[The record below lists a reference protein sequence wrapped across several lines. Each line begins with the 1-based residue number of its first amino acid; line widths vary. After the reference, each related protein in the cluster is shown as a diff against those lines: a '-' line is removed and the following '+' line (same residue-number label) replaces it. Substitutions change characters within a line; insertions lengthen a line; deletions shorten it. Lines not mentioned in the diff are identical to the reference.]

1 MKRIGQCL
9 YQYGGYTIDGLEAET
24 GIDWRILPR
33 WRVDHQPAA
42 QERLQGMDRR
52 ASMTLW
58 MRPCGGVSMA
68 SRQKCK
74 CTNQPQLEKHTMKKF
89 IDTALAVAS
98 REAQIEGLTGSVKE
112 SRAAANAVKIEAYA
126 DIIAALA
133 SVPLTSKGK
142 LPRAVSTDLRDTL
155 LEAGVS
161 KSCTKRYVE
170 NSTAA
175 MRVFSIP
182 SQATPT
188 LVEEIL
194 ATENIDSENALKKAC
209 FNSREVSDVRAFAE
223 KLVGKFKTRFT
234 DGGSEVATDDFH
246 PSKLTDDQIDAA
258 LEELEDAMREL
269 RAARDAAKVA
279 ANSAAD
285 DVEAEN
291 EAVRAFVAA
300 GLGE

>member
-1 MKRIGQCL
+1 
-9 YQYGGYTIDGLEAET
+9 
-24 GIDWRILPR
+24 
-33 WRVDHQPAA
+33 
-42 QERLQGMDRR
+42 
-52 ASMTLW
+52 
-58 MRPCGGVSMA
+58 
-68 SRQKCK
+68 
-74 CTNQPQLEKHTMKKF
+74 MKKF

-112 SRAAANAVKIEAYA
+112 TRAAANAVKIEAYA

>member
-1 MKRIGQCL
+1 
-9 YQYGGYTIDGLEAET
+9 
-24 GIDWRILPR
+24 
-33 WRVDHQPAA
+33 
-42 QERLQGMDRR
+42 
-52 ASMTLW
+52 
-58 MRPCGGVSMA
+58 
-68 SRQKCK
+68 
-74 CTNQPQLEKHTMKKF
+74 MKKF

-269 RAARDAAKVA
+269 RAARAAAKVA
-279 ANSAAD
+279 ANAAQPTMSRPRTKLSAPSWRLAW
-285 DVEAEN
+285 ASN
-291 EAVRAFVAA
+291 QR
-300 GLGE
+300 GLRPPPSTGEKDETVYPIFPRYCHGRHWFCACRGKRDCRGT

>member
-1 MKRIGQCL
+1 
-9 YQYGGYTIDGLEAET
+9 
-24 GIDWRILPR
+24 
-33 WRVDHQPAA
+33 
-42 QERLQGMDRR
+42 
-52 ASMTLW
+52 
-58 MRPCGGVSMA
+58 
-68 SRQKCK
+68 
-74 CTNQPQLEKHTMKKF
+74 MKKF
-89 IDTALAVAS
+89 IDTAVAVAS
-98 REAQIEGLTGSVKE
+98 REAEIEGLKGSMKE
-112 SRAAANAVKIEAYA
+112 TRAAANKVKVAAYA
-126 DIIAALA
+126 DIISALA
-133 SVPLTSKGK
+133 AVPLTSKGK

-161 KSCTKRYVE
+161 KSCAKRYVE

-175 MRVFSIP
+175 LRVFEIP
-182 SQATPT
+182 SQATPE

-209 FNSREVSDVRAFAE
+209 FDSREVSDVRAFAE

-234 DGGSEVATDDFH
+234 DGGKEVATEDFH
-246 PSKLTDDQIDAA
+246 PSKLTDAEIDAA

-269 RAARDAAKVA
+269 RAARTAAKSAAKSA
-279 ANSAAD
+279 AN

>member
-1 MKRIGQCL
+1 MRWNGQRHDAL
-9 YQYGGYTIDGLEAET
+9 DAPLRGRIDGIT
-24 GIDWRILPR
+24 PK
-33 WRVDHQPAA
+33 VQMHK
-42 QERLQGMDRR
+42 
-52 ASMTLW
+52 ST
-58 MRPCGGVSMA
+58 S
-68 SRQKCK
+68 
-74 CTNQPQLEKHTMKKF
+74 LEKHTMKKF

-161 KSCTKRYVE
+161 KACTKRYVE

-175 MRVFSIP
+175 LRVFDIP
-182 SQATPT
+182 SQATPE

-194 ATENIDSENALKKAC
+194 ETENVDSENALKKAC